1 MRVNQGFSGARALV
15 WVVMAL
21 GAIAPVRAAEPAAAS
36 ASASASAPTRSSPP
50 PVEVFARLPLLSRVV
65 LSPDGTTFAALL
77 NRDDQTLLVTQPV
90 NGGKLKGVLS
100 SDNKEFRIRWV
111 RWVNDE
117 RLVVSV
123 IFPSRRY
130 FVATSETRLLSVK
143 ADGTGLVNLVKNS
156 PTPGSATGYVRTQ
169 QIQDTVVDWLPGD
182 GKHILLA
189 LSEADRVLPG
199 VYKVNVETGER
210 RMVRAPERDVY
221 GWITDAQHR
230 VRIGVR
236 HKGKGT
242 EVLASDPD
250 GKNWRTLWSAE
261 DGSAALVSPMGF
273 GLDPNELYVQARH
286 EGRLAV
292 YSVRLDDPALPRTLR
307 LSHPTRDVEG
317 ALLRSPRTGEV
328 VGLRSAADG
337 SDSGDGEARAELWD
351 TTWRPQARAVDLALP
366 SRDNRLLDISR
377 DEQRYLVYSEGNGKP
392 GLFYLGDRRTGDLF
406 EIGSQYPELDPAR
419 LSGKHLATIQARD
432 GLKLNTFLSLPSGR
446 RVGDGGAPLP
456 MVLLPHGGPHS
467 RDDDGFDVW
476 TEFLASRG
484 YAVLQVNFRGSDG
497 YGIDF
502 KNAGLRRWG
511 LEMQDD
517 LTDAVQWAVAEK
529 MADPARVCIVGGSY
543 GGYAALMGAV
553 KTPELYRCAI
563 SFAGVSDLPDL
574 MQHWSDYVLG
584 REGAEHMLGRA
595 WGDRERLRA
604 TSPARQAERIR
615 VPVLLAHGTAD
626 RVVPVDQSETMASAL
641 KSAGKRYRYIELDR
655 GDHHLSRYTHRL
667 EFFKAME
674 AFLGEHLAPA
684 AAGATPPGGS

>member
-1 MRVNQGFSGARALV
+1 MGVNQGFKGAGARALV
-15 WVVMAL
+15 WAVMAM
-21 GAIAPVRAAEPAAAS
+21 GATASVLAAEPAAV
-36 ASASASAPTRSSPP
+36 SASASAPLAPP
-50 PVEVFARLPLLSRVV
+50 PVEAFARLPLLSRVA
-65 LSPDGTTFAALL
+65 LSPDGTTFAALM
-77 NRDDQTLLVTQPV
+77 NRDDTTLLVTQPV
-90 NGGKLKGVLS
+90 TGGKLRGVLS
-100 SDNKEFRIRWV
+100 TDNKEFRIRWV

-123 IFPSRRY
+123 IFPSRRD

-143 ADGTGLVNLVKNS
+143 ADGSGLVNLVRNAPS
-156 PTPGSATGYVRTQ
+156 PGSATGYVRSQ
-169 QIQDTVVDWLPGD
+169 QIQDTVVDWMPGD

-189 LSEADRVLPG
+189 LSEADRVLPA

-221 GWITDAQHR
+221 HWVTDAQHR
-230 VRIGVR
+230 VRVGVR
-236 HKGKGT
+236 EKGQGT
-242 EVLASDPD
+242 EVLASDAD
-250 GKNWRTLWSAE
+250 GKNWRTLWSAAE
-261 DGSAALVSPMGF
+261 GGTGTVSPMGF
-273 GLDPNELYVQARH
+273 GLDPNELYVRARH
-286 EGRLAV
+286 EGRWAV
-292 YSVRLDDPALPRTLR
+292 FSVRLDDPALPRTLR

-317 ALLRSPRTGEV
+317 ELLRSPRTGEV
-328 VGLRSAADG
+328 LGLRSAVNGADG
-337 SDSGDGEARAELWD
+337 GDTADGESRSELWD
-351 TTWRPQARAVDLALP
+351 TTWRPQARAIDLALP
-366 SRDNRLLDISR
+366 ERDNSLVDISQ
-377 DEQRYLVYSEGNGKP
+377 DEQRYLVHSDGNGKP
-392 GLFYLGDRRTGDLF
+392 GLFYLGDRRTGDLV

-419 LSGKHLATIQARD
+419 LSGKHVTTIKARD
-432 GLKLNTFLSLPSGR
+432 GLPLNAFLSLPPGR
-446 RVGDGGAPLP
+446 RTGDGGAALP

-517 LTDAVQWAVAEK
+517 LTDAVQWAVAQK
-529 MADPARVCIVGGSY
+529 VADARRVCIVGGSY

-584 REGAEHMLGRA
+584 RETAEHMLGRA

-641 KSAGKRYRYIELDR
+641 KSAGKRYRYLALDQ

-667 EFFKAME
+667 EFFKVME

-684 AAGATPPGGS
+684 GGS

>member
-1 MRVNQGFSGARALV
+1 MRVNQGFKGAGARALV
-15 WVVMAL
+15 WAVMAM
-21 GAIAPVRAAEPAAAS
+21 GATASVLAAEPAAV
-36 ASASASAPTRSSPP
+36 SASASAPLAPP
-50 PVEVFARLPLLSRVV
+50 PVEAFARLPLLSRVA
-65 LSPDGTTFAALL
+65 LSPNGNTFAALM
-77 NRDDQTLLVTQPV
+77 NRDDTTLLVTQPV
-90 NGGKLKGVLS
+90 TGGKLRGVLS
-100 SDNKEFRIRWV
+100 TDNKEFRIRWV

-123 IFPSRRY
+123 VFPSRRD

-143 ADGTGLVNLVKNS
+143 ADGSGLVNLVRNAPS
-156 PTPGSATGYVRTQ
+156 AGSVTGYVRSQ
-169 QIQDTVVDWLPGD
+169 QIQDTVVDWMPGD

-221 GWITDAQHR
+221 HWVTDAQHR
-230 VRIGVR
+230 VRVGVR
-236 HKGKGT
+236 EKGEGT
-242 EVLASDPD
+242 EVLVSDAD
-250 GKNWRTLWSAE
+250 GKNWRTLWSAAE
-261 DGSAALVSPMGF
+261 GGTGTVSPMGF
-273 GLDPNELYVQARH
+273 GLDPNELYVRARH
-286 EGRLAV
+286 DGRWAV
-292 YSVRLDDPALPRTLR
+292 FSVRLDDPALPRTLR

-317 ALLRSPRTGEV
+317 ELLRSPRTGEV
-328 VGLRSAADG
+328 LGLRSAVNGADG
-337 SDSGDGEARAELWD
+337 GDAADGESRSELWD
-351 TTWRPQARAVDLALP
+351 TTWRPQARAIDLALP
-366 SRDNRLLDISR
+366 ERDNSLVDISR
-377 DEQRYLVYSEGNGKP
+377 DEQRYLVHSDGNGKP

-419 LSGKHLATIQARD
+419 LSGKHVTTIKARD
-432 GLKLNTFLSLPSGR
+432 GLPLNAFLSLPAGR
-446 RVGDGGAPLP
+446 RAGDGGAALP

-517 LTDAVQWAVAEK
+517 LTDAVQWAVAQK
-529 MADPARVCIVGGSY
+529 VADARRVCIVGGSY

-584 REGAEHMLGRA
+584 RETAEHMLGRA

-641 KSAGKRYRYIELDR
+641 KSAGKRYRYLALDQ

-684 AAGATPPGGS
+684 SGS

>member
-1 MRVNQGFSGARALV
+1 MRVNQGFIGAGARALAAV
-15 WVVMAL
+15 LIWA
-21 GAIAPVRAAEPAAAS
+21 GATVPGMAAEPVAVAAS
-36 ASASASAPTRSSPP
+36 APDGLP
-50 PVEVFARLPLLSRVV
+50 PVEAFARLPLLSRVA
-65 LSPDGTTFAALL
+65 LSPDGTTVAALL
-77 NRDDQTLLVTQPV
+77 NRDDTTLLVTKPV
-90 NGGKLKGVLS
+90 TGGKLRGVLS
-100 SDNKEFRIRWV
+100 TDNKEFRIRWV

-123 IFPSRRY
+123 IFPSRRD

-143 ADGTGLVNLVKNS
+143 ADGSGLVNLVRNAPS
-156 PTPGSATGYVRTQ
+156 PGSATGYVRSQ
-169 QIQDTVVDWLPGD
+169 QIQDTVVDWMPGD

-189 LSEADRVLPG
+189 LSEADRVLPA
-199 VYKVNVETGER
+199 VYKVNVENGER

-221 GWITDAQHR
+221 HWVSDAQHR
-230 VRIGVR
+230 VRVGVR
-236 HKGKGT
+236 EKGQGT
-242 EVLASDPD
+242 EVLASDAD
-250 GKNWRTLWSAE
+250 GKNWRTLWRTE
-261 DGSAALVSPMGF
+261 NGGGTVSPMGF
-273 GLDPNELYVQARH
+273 GLDPNELYVRARH

-292 YSVRLDDPALPRTLR
+292 FSVRLDDPALPRTLR

-317 ALLRSPRTGEV
+317 ELLRSPRTGEV
-328 VGLRSAADG
+328 LGLRSAVNGADG
-337 SDSGDGEARAELWD
+337 GDAADGESRSELWD
-351 TTWRPQARAVDLALP
+351 TTWRPQARAIDLALP
-366 SRDNRLLDISR
+366 QRDNRLVDISR
-377 DEQRYLVYSEGNGKP
+377 DEQRYLVYSDGNGRP

-406 EIGSQYPELDPAR
+406 EIGSQYPELDPTR
-419 LSGKHLATIQARD
+419 LSGKHVTTIKARD
-432 GLKLNTFLSLPSGR
+432 GLPLNAFLSLPPGR
-446 RVGDGGAPLP
+446 RAGDGGVALP

-517 LTDAVQWAVAEK
+517 LTDAVQWAVAQK

-543 GGYAALMGAV
+543 GGYAALMGVV

-584 REGAEHMLGRA
+584 RETAEHMLGRA

-641 KSAGKRYRYIELDR
+641 KSAGMRYRYIELDR

-684 AAGATPPGGS
+684 AGGATPPGGS

>member
-1 MRVNQGFSGARALV
+1 MRVNQGFSGAGARALV
-15 WVVMAL
+15 WAVMAM
-21 GAIAPVRAAEPAAAS
+21 GVAASVQAAEPAAVS
-36 ASASASAPTRSSPP
+36 AAASAPLAPP
-50 PVEVFARLPLLSRVV
+50 PVEAFARLPLLSRVT
-65 LSPDGTTFAALL
+65 LSPNGSTFAALM
-77 NRDDQTLLVTQPV
+77 NRDDTTLLVTQPV
-90 NGGKLKGVLS
+90 GGGKLRGVLS
-100 SDNKEFRIRWV
+100 SYNKEFRIRWV
-111 RWVNDE
+111 RWVNDD

-123 IFPSRRY
+123 VFPSRRD

-143 ADGTGLVNLVKNS
+143 ADGSGVINLVRNAPS
-156 PTPGSATGYVRTQ
+156 PGSATGSIRSQ
-169 QIQDTVVDWLPGD
+169 QIQDTVVDWLPDD

-189 LSEADRVLPG
+189 LSEADRVLPA

-221 GWITDAQHR
+221 DWVTDAQHR
-230 VRIGVR
+230 VRVGVR
-236 HKGKGT
+236 TKGTGT
-242 EVLASDPD
+242 EVTVADVD
-250 GKNWRTLWSAE
+250 GRNWRTLWKAE
-261 DGSAALVSPMGF
+261 DGSDAVVSPMGF
-273 GLDPNELYVQARH
+273 GLDPNELYVRARH

-292 YSVRLDDPALPRTLR
+292 FTVRLDDPALPRTLR

-317 ALLRSPRTGEV
+317 ELLRSPRTGEV
-328 VGLRSAADG
+328 LGLRSAVDGADG
-337 SDSGDGEARAELWD
+337 ESRAELWD
-351 TTWRPQARAVDLALP
+351 TTWRPQARAIDLALP
-366 SRDNRLLDISR
+366 ARDNRLVDISR
-377 DEQRYLVYSEGNGKP
+377 DEQRYLVHSDGNGKP
-392 GLFYLGDRRTGDLF
+392 GLFYLGDRRTGDLV
-406 EIGSQYPELDPAR
+406 EIGAQYPELDPAR
-419 LSGKHLATIQARD
+419 LSGKHVTTIKARD
-432 GLKLNTFLSLPSGR
+432 GLPLNAFLSLPSGR
-446 RVGDGGAPLP
+446 RVDDGGAALP

-517 LTDAVQWAVAEK
+517 LTDAVQWAVAQK
-529 MADPARVCIVGGSY
+529 VADASRVCIVGGSY

-584 REGAEHMLGRA
+584 RETAEHMLGRA

-641 KSAGKRYRYIELDR
+641 KSAGKRYRYLELDR

-674 AFLGEHLAPA
+674 AFLGEHLTPAPKA
-684 AAGATPPGGS
+684 SGS

>member
-1 MRVNQGFSGARALV
+1 MGVNQGFKGAGARALV
-15 WVVMAL
+15 WAVMAM
-21 GAIAPVRAAEPAAAS
+21 GATASVLAAEPAAV
-36 ASASASAPTRSSPP
+36 SASASAPLAPP
-50 PVEVFARLPLLSRVV
+50 PVEAFARLPLLSRVA
-65 LSPDGTTFAALL
+65 LSPDGTTFAALM
-77 NRDDQTLLVTQPV
+77 NRDDTTLLVTQPV
-90 NGGKLKGVLS
+90 TGGKLRGVLS
-100 SDNKEFRIRWV
+100 TDNKEFRIRWV

-123 IFPSRRY
+123 IFPSRRD

-143 ADGTGLVNLVKNS
+143 ADGSGLVNLVRNAPS
-156 PTPGSATGYVRTQ
+156 AGSVTGYVRSQ
-169 QIQDTVVDWLPGD
+169 QIQDTVVDWMPGD

-189 LSEADRVLPG
+189 LSEADRVLPA

-221 GWITDAQHR
+221 HWVTDAQHR
-230 VRIGVR
+230 VRVGVR
-236 HKGKGT
+236 EKGQGT
-242 EVLASDPD
+242 EVLASDAD
-250 GKNWRTLWSAE
+250 GKNWRTLWSAAE
-261 DGSAALVSPMGF
+261 GGTGTVSPMGF
-273 GLDPNELYVQARH
+273 GLDPNELYVRARH
-286 EGRLAV
+286 EGRWAV
-292 YSVRLDDPALPRTLR
+292 FSVRLDDPALPRTLR

-317 ALLRSPRTGEV
+317 ELLRSPRTGEV
-328 VGLRSAADG
+328 LGLRSAVNGADG
-337 SDSGDGEARAELWD
+337 GDTADGESRSELWD
-351 TTWRPQARAVDLALP
+351 TTWRPQARAIDLALP
-366 SRDNRLLDISR
+366 ERDNSLVDISQ
-377 DEQRYLVYSEGNGKP
+377 DEQRYLVHSDGNGKP
-392 GLFYLGDRRTGDLF
+392 GLFYLGDRRTGDLV
-406 EIGSQYPELDPAR
+406 EIGSQYPELDAAR
-419 LSGKHLATIQARD
+419 LSGKHVTTIKARD
-432 GLKLNTFLSLPSGR
+432 GLPLNAFLSLPPGR
-446 RVGDGGAPLP
+446 RTGDGGAALP

-517 LTDAVQWAVAEK
+517 LTDAVQWAVAQK
-529 MADPARVCIVGGSY
+529 VADARRVCIVGGSY

-584 REGAEHMLGRA
+584 RETAEHMLGRA

-641 KSAGKRYRYIELDR
+641 KSAGKRYRYLALDQ

-684 AAGATPPGGS
+684 SGS